1 MNAKNT
7 VGYWQSIWN
16 AITGRIAN
24 PVDEKPKYRVIKRP
38 IGENVLTND
47 FWLSQ
52 YADMLNRFTDG
63 YPNNYPI
70 NNPGDRR
77 HGSNYP
83 FWYSEQQLG
92 ITRAQARFVTST
104 NPNAIGFLNGLTSYV
119 IGAGFN
125 YRVTPRTGAEASDDL
140 VLRCQNAIDKF
151 KKDNEWVL
159 LESEIFQRS
168 RIDGECFIRMFRD
181 EYGGVSIRIIEPE
194 MIFQK
199 PDGSFDEWS
208 YGIKTDPDDVQKVE
222 AYYVDYYAPG
232 GEDKKDGPLTG
243 EEVPADRIVHVKIN
257 VPKSVKRGLSDFS
270 YDTLDNFSIAQK
282 LRKNLGEGAAVQAA
296 IAAVREHET
305 ADADQVDDF
314 VDDMIDYSVVNS
326 PAGRQTDYQKLEPGT
341 FLDIPKG
348 MKYVEPPGA
357 SSSKEH
363 IEILQTL
370 LRSAGAR
377 HNAPEWLASGS
388 MGAASYASSLTAES
402 PFLRSCVRMQ
412 SLYKIT
418 FEKVMEEVLK
428 AASEFGLIDSN
439 ILDKIELVV
448 TPPPVEARDKV
459 ADSAANQV
467 YYNMQIKSG
476 QTIAQEQG
484 LDYEAEQRN
493 FQQQAEAMGG
503 ELSLGGD
510 AQTVSDSA
518 LNGLQIENL
527 TNIVMNVAAGHIPSA
542 IARAM
547 AKAAF
552 PLMDD
557 GQIEEIF
564 PDSLYN
570 SNPMED
576 PNAKSG
582 EQALPN
588 TGASGSVS
596 DGQDQ
601 DGGSGGSEVPSDR

>member
-1 MNAKNT
+1 MSNPK

-16 AITGRIAN
+16 AITRRGESIQEDAG
-24 PVDEKPKYRVIKRP
+24 PKYRVVKRP

-47 FWLSQ
+47 FWMSQ
-52 YADMLNRFTDG
+52 YADMLRRFTDG
-63 YPNNYPI
+63 VPNNYPI

-77 HGSNYP
+77 YGSNYP

-92 ITRAQARFVTST
+92 IIRAQARMLASM

-125 YRVTPRTGAEASDDL
+125 YRITPRTGTEAGDEL
-140 VLRCQNAIDKF
+140 VQKCQDIVDKF

-168 RIDGECFIRMFRD
+168 RIDGEAFIRLFHNED
-181 EYGGVSIRIIEPE
+181 GTVSIRMIEPE
-194 MIFQK
+194 MVFQK
-199 PDGSFDEWS
+199 PDGSFEDWS

-222 AYYVDYYAPG
+222 AYYVDYYAPS
-232 GEDKKDGPLTG
+232 GEDERNQQTTG
-243 EEVPADRIVHVKIN
+243 EEVPAEKIVHVKVN

-270 YDTLDNFSIAQK
+270 YDTLDNFAIAAK
-282 LRKNLGEGAAVQAA
+282 LRKNLGEGASVQAA
-296 IAAVREHET
+296 IAAIREHET

-314 VDDMIDYSVVNS
+314 VDEMIDYSVVTQPN
-326 PAGRQTDYQKLEPGT
+326 GRQTDYQKMEPGT

-348 MKYVEPPGA
+348 MKYKEPPGSKSA
-357 SSSKEH
+357 KEH
-363 IEILQTL
+363 LEILQSL
-370 LRSAGAR
+370 LRSAGSR
-377 HNAPEWLASGS
+377 HNAPEWLSSGA
-388 MGAASYASSLTAES
+388 MGGASYASSLTAES
-402 PFLRSCVRMQ
+402 PFLRNCIRLQ
-412 SLYKIT
+412 SIYKIT
-418 FEKVMEEVLK
+418 FEKVVEEVLK
-428 AASEFGLIDSN
+428 WASVSGLIDSK
-439 ILDKIELVV
+439 IMDKVELIV
-448 TPPPVEARDKV
+448 TPPPVEARDKI
-459 ADSAANQV
+459 ADSTANQT
-467 YYNMQIKSG
+467 YFNMQIKSA

-484 LDYEAEQRN
+484 LDFEAEQRN

-527 TNIVMNVAAGHIPSA
+527 TNIVMNVAAGHIPA
-542 IARAM
+542 DIARAM

-552 PLMDD
+552 PLMDE
-557 GQIEEIF
+557 GQINEIF

-582 EQALPN
+582 EQAIPSAEA
-588 TGASGSVS
+588 GGGVS
-596 DGQDQ
+596 DGEDS
-601 DGGSGGSEVPSDR
+601 GNGSQGEVPPN